1 MSITATGVAADPLV
15 FLVGRAVV
23 TVGGE
28 RKMHG
33 KGGNRGREEG
43 EGEKGRGVRWGGT
56 IHSPY
61 LLLSSAHTEIITR
74 RMYYSIFT

>member
-15 FLVGRAVV
+15 FFVGRAVV

-28 RKMHG
+28 G
-33 KGGNRGREEG
+33 ESGREEG
-43 EGEKGRGVRWGGT
+43 EGERGRGVRQGGT

-61 LLLSSAHTEIITR
+61 LLQNVP
-74 RMYYSIFT
+74 

>member
-28 RKMHG
+28 G
-33 KGGNRGREEG
+33 EEK
-43 EGEKGRGVRWGGT
+43 ET
-56 IHSPY
+56 ISVT
-61 LLLSSAHTEIITR
+61 LILFSVTTIL
-74 RMYYSIFT
+74 M

>member
-28 RKMHG
+28 EES
-33 KGGNRGREEG
+33 GREEG
-43 EGEKGRGVRWGGT
+43 EGEGERGRGVRQGGT

-61 LLLSSAHTEIITR
+61 LLQNVP
-74 RMYYSIFT
+74 